1 MLVSGSPHLR
11 KLGVPSIP
19 AHALRGPVTLPWAPP
34 GRGGPGEDMP
44 QPALVRHLTAVP
56 SARCRVSP
64 DPLEPGTSCLPPPG
78 APSTCSGL
86 ILDSPEVN
94 TKPVPSP
101 GSHTPSAH
109 ARPTLKRVV
118 TSATIYRIFFK
129 PTPFSSNSEVSG
141 LFLQRTG

>member
-64 DPLEPGTSCLPPPG
+64 DPSEPGTSCLPPPG
-78 APSTCSGL
+78 APSTCSRL

-94 TKPVPSP
+94 TKPSLPR
-101 GSHTPSAH
+101 A
-109 ARPTLKRVV
+109 
-118 TSATIYRIFFK
+118 
-129 PTPFSSNSEVSG
+129 PTPRA
-141 LFLQRTG
+141 LTHDPR